1 MRCVGELIE
10 KSEALN
16 RMCAVECT
24 EVELKRLRVA
34 ADVENA
40 VEARRQL

>member
-16 RMCAVECT
+16 RMRTVECT

-40 VEARRQL
+40 VEARGQL